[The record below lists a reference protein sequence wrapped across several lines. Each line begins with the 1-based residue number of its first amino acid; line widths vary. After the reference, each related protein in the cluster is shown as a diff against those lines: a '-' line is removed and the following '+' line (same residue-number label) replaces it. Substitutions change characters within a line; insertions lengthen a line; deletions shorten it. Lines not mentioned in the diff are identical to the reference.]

1 MHQYSYFRALNL
13 KKLLS
18 IYKKEI
24 VTYFNT
30 FIGYLAIGLFLLVT
44 GLLIWVFPETSILNN
59 GYATIDSFFQLSPYL
74 LLLLIPAVTMQTIAG
89 EKSNGTFDL
98 LLSKPIT
105 FTDIV
110 IGKYLGSLSISV
122 LAILP
127 TLIYPICL
135 YFLAAPTGNIDI
147 GGIIG
152 SYIGLFLLTA
162 AFTALSIF
170 SSALTTNPII
180 AFLLAVVLCFFWYYG
195 FDAMS
200 KFSFLYGLED
210 SFAAL
215 GIQYHYEALSRGVML
230 ASDLIYFASFIAF
243 FLVLSIGHL
252 GRKFRK
258 SKKTFTV
265 YGFTL
270 LLILLFNQAFI
281 TNLLGRIDFTE
292 DKRYTLTETTKVI
305 LKDTENVMYITIFLD
320 GDLPSGFQR
329 LRQSTIDM
337 ARDMSRISNGNIKVN
352 IIDPKDGSAQEQQEL
367 VTALIDRGLQPTNL
381 SIKNSSG
388 FSQNLIFPYAI
399 VNKGEKEINVH
410 LLQNK
415 RGLSPEQVL
424 NNSIQNLE
432 YGFISAIKK
441 LSTESKPFIGF
452 TEGHG
457 EPSDLELYDAMQTF
471 AQTNQVGRLNLDSIQ
486 MEDLQKFSTIVIA
499 KPQTKFSESDKYKL
513 DYFVRNGGSV
523 IWAIDQV
530 HANIENLRA
539 SGSQVLIG
547 RELNLDD
554 QLFLYGARL
563 NYDIIADMSCTQI
576 PLSVGNING
585 QSQIELT
592 PWLFYPTLMPTRT
605 HPIIKNLDGIRTEFI
620 GSVDTIANANIKKE
634 IILESSP
641 FHKIYNTGTSISL
654 RMAAEQPDPNTFQN
668 EQKPVAVFLSGHFP
682 YIFENRPA
690 PQLIQTPID
699 LSSISKPAK
708 MFVIADG
715 DWLINQINSKDNSPY
730 PLGWDR
736 YTEQQFANK
745 TLLQNVVDYLTND
758 EQLISLRNREVKL
771 RLLDQS
777 VLKKDKLKWQLINVA
792 SPIVALLLIGFIQQS
807 IRKRKYT
814 KKAAV

>member
-1 MHQYSYFRALNL
+1 M
-13 KKLLS
+13 LS

-24 VTYFNT
+24 VSYFNA

-44 GLLIWVFPETSILNN
+44 GLLIWVFPETSILDN
-59 GYATIDSFFQLSPYL
+59 GYANLDSFFNLSPYL

-89 EKSNGTFDL
+89 EKANGTFDL

-110 IGKYLGSLSISV
+110 IGKYLGSLSISL
-122 LAILP
+122 LAIIP
-127 TLIYPICL
+127 TLIYPVCL
-135 YFLAAPTGNIDI
+135 YFLAAPSGNIDV

-152 SYIGLFLLTA
+152 SYIGLFFLTA

-170 SSALTTNPII
+170 SSTLTSNPII
-180 AFLLAVVLCFFWYYG
+180 AFLLAVVLCFFGYYG
-195 FDAMS
+195 FDAVS
-200 KFSFLYGLED
+200 KFSFFYGFED
-210 SFAAL
+210 GYAAI
-215 GIQYHYEALSRGVML
+215 GIQHHYEALSRGVML
-230 ASDLIYFASFIAF
+230 ASDLIYFISFIVL
-243 FLVLSIGHL
+243 FLVLSIGHM

-258 SKKTFTV
+258 SKKTFTAYV
-265 YGFTL
+265 IVL
-270 LLILLFNQAFI
+270 LLILLINQSFI

-292 DKRYTLTETTKVI
+292 DKRYTLSDTTKSI

-329 LRQSTIDM
+329 LRQSTIDI
-337 ARDMSRISNGNIKVN
+337 ARDMCRISNGNIKVN
-352 IIDPKDGSAQEQQEL
+352 IINPKDGSAQEQQEL
-367 VTALIDRGLQPTNL
+367 AAALIDRGLQPTNL

-388 FSQNLIFPYAI
+388 ISQNLIFPYAI
-399 VNKGEKEINVH
+399 VNKGEEEINVH

-415 RGLSPEQVL
+415 IGLSPEQVL

-441 LSTESKPFIGF
+441 LSITSKPFIGF

-457 EPSDLELYDAMQTF
+457 EPTDLELYDAMQTF

-486 MEDLQKFSTIVIA
+486 LEDLQKFSTIVIA
-499 KPQTKFSESDKYKL
+499 KPQRKFSESDKYKL

-530 HANIENLRA
+530 HATIENLRT

-547 RELNLDD
+547 KELNLDD

-563 NYDIIADMSCTQI
+563 NYDIIADMNCTQI
-576 PLSVGNING
+576 PLSIGNING
-585 QSQIELT
+585 QPQIELT
-592 PWLFYPTLMPTRT
+592 PWLFYPILMPTRT

-620 GSVDTIANANIKKE
+620 GSIDTIANPTIKKE

-641 FHKIYNTGTSISL
+641 FHKVYNTGASISL
-654 RMAAEQPDPNTFQN
+654 RMVEEQPDPNTFQN
-668 EQKPVAVFLSGHFP
+668 AQKPVAALLSGKFP

-690 PQLIQTPID
+690 PQGIQSPVD
-699 LSSISKPAK
+699 LSNISKPAK

-715 DWLINQINSKDNSPY
+715 DWLINQVNTKDNSPY

-758 EQLISLRNREVKL
+758 EQLIKLRNREVKL
-771 RLLDQS
+771 RLLNQS
-777 VLKKDKLKWQLINVA
+777 VVKQDKLKWQLINVA
-792 SPIVALLLIGFIQQS
+792 SPIVLLLFIGFIQQS
-807 IRKRKYT
+807 LRKRKYK